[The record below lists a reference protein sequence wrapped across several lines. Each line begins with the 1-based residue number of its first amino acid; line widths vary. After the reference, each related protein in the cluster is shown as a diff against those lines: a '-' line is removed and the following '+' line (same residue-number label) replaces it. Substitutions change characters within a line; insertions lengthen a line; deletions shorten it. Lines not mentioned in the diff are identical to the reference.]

1 VVGSV
6 GLYVVAP
13 EGRPWLVDLATA
25 EASLRQ
31 HWPSASVTRQVSVV
45 NDIPYLSFDVEING
59 SPRWGTLQPG
69 VCLTLREGS
78 PADWAETIVWFVS
91 QLPAGSI
98 ALAAMGENPDM
109 APLPAHPTT
118 RDVQDL
124 YERLD
129 RY

>member
-1 VVGSV
+1 VGSV

-13 EGRPWLVDLATA
+13 EGRPWQVDLATA

-31 HWPSASVTRQVSVV
+31 HWPAASVTRQVSVV
-45 NDIPYLSFDVEING
+45 NDVPYLSFDVEING

-78 PADWAETIVWFVS
+78 PAVWAETIVWFVG
-91 QLPAGSI
+91 QLPAGST
-98 ALAAMGENPDM
+98 AFAAMGENPDL
-109 APLPAHPTT
+109 APLPAGATT